1 MKTKQNKKKSREF
14 RSRLFYKNKMY
25 FIASV
30 IMTIVMSFLN
40 LMISWLIQQI
50 MDSMAN
56 QNMQSVVRCA
66 WIAASVVIAY
76 TVANAVYRAVYPRFL
91 QRAMQQYRDYAF
103 SRLTQKSLRSFSKEG
118 TALYVSALTNDCTSI
133 ENNYL
138 AATFTLIEL
147 LFCFLGALIMML
159 YYSPVMLV
167 LAVALSFLP
176 VAVSMTAGN
185 RLTEQEKEISKKNE
199 RFVSIVN
206 ELLSGFPVIKSFR
219 AEAQASRL
227 FSQRNEQAEEAK
239 KNKRRTEQLISLLA
253 NDAGII
259 AQMGIF
265 LAGAWLAISGKGV
278 TAGVVI
284 VFVQLMNYILNP
296 ISQVPLLWSNRKA
309 AIALMEKLSDAL
321 SENVR
326 EEGRE
331 KLNGFSEKIEV
342 KDLTY
347 GYEPESPVLKD
358 LDVQFDAGKS
368 YAIVGGSGS
377 GKSTLLNLLMGS
389 SSNYQGEICIDGVS
403 IKNIESESLYQLMTS
418 VQQNVFVFNDTI
430 RNNVTMFHEF
440 PDKEVTLALE
450 RSGLSEFIEK
460 RGEDFVCGENG
471 ANLSGGER
479 QRISIA
485 RALLRKSPIL
495 LVDEATAA
503 LDAATARAVS
513 FSILNLVGMT
523 RIVVTHRLE
532 EAILRRY
539 DKILVMK
546 NGTICEQEIS
556 IRLCSRKDN
565 FILCFRLR
573 TEEDNS
579 WCYSS
584 WISQYLQQ
592 HEGEWISRAGHL
604 EQVFSK

>member
-1 MKTKQNKKKSREF
+1 MKTKQNKKKNREF
-14 RSRLFYKNKMY
+14 IHQLYYKNRIN
-25 FIASV
+25 FIV
-30 IMTIVMSFLN
+30 TIILTIAMSSLN

-50 MDSMAN
+50 MDCTAN
-56 QNMQSVVRCA
+56 QDMQALVRSA
-66 WIAASVVIAY
+66 WIVIIVVVIY
-76 TVANAVYRAVYPRFL
+76 TIANVMYRAVYPRFL

-219 AEAQASRL
+219 AETQASRL

-358 LDVQFDAGKS
+358 LDVQSDAGKS

-460 RGEDFVCGENG
+460 RGEEFVCGENG

-546 NGTICEQEIS
+546 NGTICEQG
-556 IRLCSRKDN
+556 N
-565 FILCFRLR
+565 FDTLMQQKGQF
-573 TEEDNS
+573 
-579 WCYSS
+579 YSLFQ
-584 WISQYLQQ
+584 IA
-592 HEGEWISRAGHL
+592 H
-604 EQVFSK
+604 

>member
-1 MKTKQNKKKSREF
+1 MKQNKKKSREF
-14 RSRLFYKNKMY
+14 KRRLFYKNKMC

-138 AATFTLIEL
+138 AATFTLIEF

-219 AEAQASRL
+219 AETQASRL

-347 GYEPESPVLKD
+347 GYEPESHVLKD

-485 RALLRKSPIL
+485 RALLRKSPTL

-546 NGTICEQEIS
+546 NGTICEQG
-556 IRLCSRKDN
+556 N
-565 FILCFRLR
+565 FDTLMQQKGQF
-573 TEEDNS
+573 
-579 WCYSS
+579 YSLFQ
-584 WISQYLQQ
+584 IA
-592 HEGEWISRAGHL
+592 H
-604 EQVFSK
+604 

>member
-1 MKTKQNKKKSREF
+1 MKTKQNKKKNREF
-14 RSRLFYKNKMY
+14 IHQLYYKNRIN
-25 FIASV
+25 FIVA
-30 IMTIVMSFLN
+30 IILTIAMSSLN

-50 MDSMAN
+50 MDCTAN
-56 QNMQSVVRCA
+56 QDMQALVRSA

-138 AATFTLIEL
+138 ASTFTLIEL

-159 YYSPVMLV
+159 YYSPMMLV

-219 AEAQASRL
+219 AETQASRL

-347 GYEPESPVLKD
+347 GYEPESHVLKD

-440 PDKEVTLALE
+440 SDKEVALALE
-450 RSGLSEFIEK
+450 GSGLSEFIEK

-546 NGTICEQEIS
+546 NGTICEQG
-556 IRLCSRKDN
+556 N
-565 FILCFRLR
+565 FDTLMQQKGQF
-573 TEEDNS
+573 
-579 WCYSS
+579 YSLFQ
-584 WISQYLQQ
+584 IA
-592 HEGEWISRAGHL
+592 H
-604 EQVFSK
+604 

>member
-1 MKTKQNKKKSREF
+1 MKQNKKKSREF
-14 RSRLFYKNKMY
+14 RRRLFYKNKMC

-91 QRAMQQYRDYAF
+91 QRAMQQYRDYTF

-138 AATFTLIEL
+138 AATFTLIEF

-219 AEAQASRL
+219 AETQASRL

-326 EEGRE
+326 EEGRK

-347 GYEPESPVLKD
+347 GYEPESHVLKD

-389 SSNYQGEICIDGVS
+389 SSNYRGEICIDGVS

-418 VQQNVFVFNDTI
+418 VQQNVFIFNDTI

-440 PDKEVTLALE
+440 PDREVTLALE

-539 DKILVMK
+539 DKIFVMK
-546 NGTICEQEIS
+546 NGTICEQG
-556 IRLCSRKDN
+556 N
-565 FILCFRLR
+565 FDTLMQQKGQF
-573 TEEDNS
+573 
-579 WCYSS
+579 YSLFQ
-584 WISQYLQQ
+584 IA
-592 HEGEWISRAGHL
+592 H
-604 EQVFSK
+604 

>member
-14 RSRLFYKNKMY
+14 THQLYYKNRIN
-25 FIASV
+25 FIV
-30 IMTIVMSFLN
+30 TIILTIAMSSLN

-50 MDSMAN
+50 MDCTAN
-56 QNMQSVVRCA
+56 QDMQALVRSA
-66 WIAASVVIAY
+66 WIVIIVVVIY
-76 TVANAVYRAVYPRFL
+76 TIANVMYRAVYPRFL

-138 AATFTLIEL
+138 VATFTLIEL

-185 RLTEQEKEISKKNE
+185 RLTEQEKKISKKNE

-219 AEAQASRL
+219 AETQASRL

-239 KNKRRTEQLISLLA
+239 KNKRRTEQLISLMA

-284 VFVQLMNYILNP
+284 VFVQLMNYVLNP

-321 SENVR
+321 LENVR

-347 GYEPESPVLKD
+347 GYEPESHVLKD
-358 LDVQFDAGKS
+358 MDAQFDAGKS

-546 NGTICEQEIS
+546 NGTICEQG
-556 IRLCSRKDN
+556 N
-565 FILCFRLR
+565 FDTLMQQKGQF
-573 TEEDNS
+573 
-579 WCYSS
+579 YSLFQ
-584 WISQYLQQ
+584 IA
-592 HEGEWISRAGHL
+592 H
-604 EQVFSK
+604 

>member
-14 RSRLFYKNKMY
+14 IHQLYYKNRIN
-25 FIASV
+25 FIV
-30 IMTIVMSFLN
+30 TIILTIAMSSLN

-50 MDSMAN
+50 MDCTAN
-56 QNMQSVVRCA
+56 QDMQALVRSA
-66 WIAASVVIAY
+66 WIVIIVVVIY
-76 TVANAVYRAVYPRFL
+76 TIANVMYRAVYPRFL

-147 LFCFLGALIMML
+147 LFCFWGALIMML

-219 AEAQASRL
+219 AETQASRL

-460 RGEDFVCGENG
+460 HGEEFVCGENG

-546 NGTICEQEIS
+546 NGTICEQGKFDT
-556 IRLCSRKDN
+556 LMQQKGQ
-565 FILCFRLR
+565 F
-573 TEEDNS
+573 
-579 WCYSS
+579 YSLFQ
-584 WISQYLQQ
+584 IA
-592 HEGEWISRAGHL
+592 H
-604 EQVFSK
+604 

>member
-14 RSRLFYKNKMY
+14 THQLYYKNRIN
-25 FIASV
+25 FIV
-30 IMTIVMSFLN
+30 TIILTIILTIAMSSIN

-76 TVANAVYRAVYPRFL
+76 TVSNAVYRAVYPRFL

-347 GYEPESPVLKD
+347 GYEPESHVLKD
-358 LDVQFDAGKS
+358 MDAQFDAGKS

-460 RGEDFVCGENG
+460 RGEEFVCGENG

-546 NGTICEQEIS
+546 NGTICEQG
-556 IRLCSRKDN
+556 N
-565 FILCFRLR
+565 FDTLMQQKGQF
-573 TEEDNS
+573 
-579 WCYSS
+579 YSLFQ
-584 WISQYLQQ
+584 IA
-592 HEGEWISRAGHL
+592 H
-604 EQVFSK
+604 

>member
-1 MKTKQNKKKSREF
+1 MKQNKKKSREF
-14 RSRLFYKNKMY
+14 KRRLFYKNKMC

-138 AATFTLIEL
+138 AATFTLIEF

-331 KLNGFSEKIEV
+331 KLNVFSEKIEV

-546 NGTICEQEIS
+546 NGTICEQG
-556 IRLCSRKDN
+556 N
-565 FILCFRLR
+565 FDTLMQQKGQF
-573 TEEDNS
+573 
-579 WCYSS
+579 YSLFQ
-584 WISQYLQQ
+584 IA
-592 HEGEWISRAGHL
+592 H
-604 EQVFSK
+604 

>member
-1 MKTKQNKKKSREF
+1 MKTKQNKKKNREF
-14 RSRLFYKNKMY
+14 IHQLYYKNRIN
-25 FIASV
+25 FIVA
-30 IMTIVMSFLN
+30 IILTIAMSSLN

-50 MDSMAN
+50 MDCTAN
-56 QNMQSVVRCA
+56 QDMQALVRSA

-138 AATFTLIEL
+138 ASTFTLIEL

-159 YYSPVMLV
+159 YYSPMMLV

-219 AEAQASRL
+219 AETQASRL

-347 GYEPESPVLKD
+347 GYEPESHVLKD
-358 LDVQFDAGKS
+358 MDAQFDAGKS

-460 RGEDFVCGENG
+460 RGEEFVCGENG

-546 NGTICEQEIS
+546 NGTICEQG
-556 IRLCSRKDN
+556 N
-565 FILCFRLR
+565 FDTLMQQKGQF
-573 TEEDNS
+573 
-579 WCYSS
+579 YSLFQ
-584 WISQYLQQ
+584 IA
-592 HEGEWISRAGHL
+592 H
-604 EQVFSK
+604 

>member
-1 MKTKQNKKKSREF
+1 MKTKQNKKKNREF
-14 RSRLFYKNKMY
+14 IHQLYYKNRIN
-25 FIASV
+25 FIVA
-30 IMTIVMSFLN
+30 IILTIAMSSLN

-50 MDSMAN
+50 MDCTAN
-56 QNMQSVVRCA
+56 QDMQALVRSA

-219 AEAQASRL
+219 AETQASRL

-503 LDAATARAVS
+503 LDAANARAVS

-546 NGTICEQEIS
+546 NGTICEQG
-556 IRLCSRKDN
+556 N
-565 FILCFRLR
+565 FDTLMQQKGQF
-573 TEEDNS
+573 
-579 WCYSS
+579 YSLFQ
-584 WISQYLQQ
+584 IA
-592 HEGEWISRAGHL
+592 H
-604 EQVFSK
+604 

>member
-1 MKTKQNKKKSREF
+1 MKQNKKKSREF
-14 RSRLFYKNKMY
+14 IHQLYYKNRMN
-25 FIASV
+25 FI
-30 IMTIVMSFLN
+30 ITIILTIAMSSLN

-76 TVANAVYRAVYPRFL
+76 TVANAVHRAVYPRFL

-103 SRLTQKSLRSFSKEG
+103 SRLTQKSLRSFSKES

-219 AEAQASRL
+219 AETQASRL

-347 GYEPESPVLKD
+347 GYEPESHVLKD

-546 NGTICEQEIS
+546 NGTICEQG
-556 IRLCSRKDN
+556 N
-565 FILCFRLR
+565 FDTLMQQKGQF
-573 TEEDNS
+573 
-579 WCYSS
+579 YSLFQ
-584 WISQYLQQ
+584 IA
-592 HEGEWISRAGHL
+592 H
-604 EQVFSK
+604 

>member
-14 RSRLFYKNKMY
+14 IHQLYYKNRMN
-25 FIASV
+25 FIV
-30 IMTIVMSFLN
+30 TIILTIAMSSLN

-56 QNMQSVVRCA
+56 QNMQAVVRCA

-91 QRAMQQYRDYAF
+91 QRSMQQYRDYAF

-138 AATFTLIEL
+138 AATFTLIEF

-219 AEAQASRL
+219 AETQASRL

-265 LAGAWLAISGKGV
+265 LAGAWLAISNKGV

-331 KLNGFSEKIEV
+331 KLNVFSEKIEV

-389 SSNYQGEICIDGVS
+389 SSNYQGEICIDSVS

-440 PDKEVTLALE
+440 SDKEVTLALE

-485 RALLRKSPIL
+485 RALLRKSPII

-546 NGTICEQEIS
+546 NGTICEQG
-556 IRLCSRKDN
+556 N
-565 FILCFRLR
+565 FDTLMQQKGQF
-573 TEEDNS
+573 
-579 WCYSS
+579 YSLFQ
-584 WISQYLQQ
+584 IA
-592 HEGEWISRAGHL
+592 H
-604 EQVFSK
+604 

>member
-1 MKTKQNKKKSREF
+1 MKQNKKKSREF
-14 RSRLFYKNKMY
+14 RRRLFYKNKMC

-56 QNMQSVVRCA
+56 QNMQSAVRCA

-147 LFCFLGALIMML
+147 LFCFWGALIMML

-176 VAVSMTAGN
+176 VAVSMKAGN

-265 LAGAWLAISGKGV
+265 LAGAWLAISNKGV

-331 KLNGFSEKIEV
+331 KLNVFSEKIEV

-389 SSNYQGEICIDGVS
+389 SSNYQGEICIDSVS

-546 NGTICEQEIS
+546 NGTICEQG
-556 IRLCSRKDN
+556 N
-565 FILCFRLR
+565 FDTLMQQKGQF
-573 TEEDNS
+573 
-579 WCYSS
+579 YSLFQ
-584 WISQYLQQ
+584 IA
-592 HEGEWISRAGHL
+592 H
-604 EQVFSK
+604 

>member
-14 RSRLFYKNKMY
+14 IHQLYYKNRIN
-25 FIASV
+25 FIV
-30 IMTIVMSFLN
+30 TIILTIAMSSLN

-50 MDSMAN
+50 MDCTAN
-56 QNMQSVVRCA
+56 QDMQALVRSA
-66 WIAASVVIAY
+66 WIVIIVVVIY
-76 TVANAVYRAVYPRFL
+76 TIANVMYRAVYPRFL

-138 AATFTLIEL
+138 VATFTLIEL

-185 RLTEQEKEISKKNE
+185 RLTEQEMKISKKNE

-219 AEAQASRL
+219 AETQASRL

-239 KNKRRTEQLISLLA
+239 KNKRRTEQLISLMA

-265 LAGAWLAISGKGV
+265 LAGSWLAISGKGV

-284 VFVQLMNYILNP
+284 VFVQLMNYVLNP

-321 SENVR
+321 LENVR

-347 GYEPESPVLKD
+347 GYEPESHVLKD
-358 LDVQFDAGKS
+358 MDAQFDAGKS

-460 RGEDFVCGENG
+460 HGEEFVCGENG

-546 NGTICEQEIS
+546 NGTICEQG
-556 IRLCSRKDN
+556 N
-565 FILCFRLR
+565 FDTLMQQKGQF
-573 TEEDNS
+573 
-579 WCYSS
+579 YSLFQ
-584 WISQYLQQ
+584 IA
-592 HEGEWISRAGHL
+592 H
-604 EQVFSK
+604 

>member
-14 RSRLFYKNKMY
+14 THQLYYKNRIN
-25 FIASV
+25 FIV
-30 IMTIVMSFLN
+30 TIILTIAMSSIN

-76 TVANAVYRAVYPRFL
+76 TVSNAVYRAVYPRFL

-347 GYEPESPVLKD
+347 GYEPESHVLKD

-546 NGTICEQEIS
+546 NGTICEQGKFDT
-556 IRLCSRKDN
+556 LMQQKGQ
-565 FILCFRLR
+565 F
-573 TEEDNS
+573 
-579 WCYSS
+579 YSLFQ
-584 WISQYLQQ
+584 IA
-592 HEGEWISRAGHL
+592 H
-604 EQVFSK
+604 

>member
-1 MKTKQNKKKSREF
+1 MKTKQNKKKNREF
-14 RSRLFYKNKMY
+14 IHQLYYKNRIN
-25 FIASV
+25 FIV
-30 IMTIVMSFLN
+30 TIILTIAMSSLN

-50 MDSMAN
+50 MDCTAN
-56 QNMQSVVRCA
+56 QDMQALVRSA
-66 WIAASVVIAY
+66 WIVIIVVVIY
-76 TVANAVYRAVYPRFL
+76 TIANVMYRAVYPRFL

-199 RFVSIVN
+199 HFVSIVN

-219 AEAQASRL
+219 AETQASRL

-347 GYEPESPVLKD
+347 GYEPESHVLKD

-546 NGTICEQEIS
+546 NGTICEQG
-556 IRLCSRKDN
+556 N
-565 FILCFRLR
+565 FDTLMQQKGQF
-573 TEEDNS
+573 
-579 WCYSS
+579 YSLFQ
-584 WISQYLQQ
+584 IA
-592 HEGEWISRAGHL
+592 H
-604 EQVFSK
+604 

>member
-1 MKTKQNKKKSREF
+1 MKTKQNKKKNREF
-14 RSRLFYKNKMY
+14 IHQLYYKNRIN
-25 FIASV
+25 FIV
-30 IMTIVMSFLN
+30 TIILTIAMSSLN

-50 MDSMAN
+50 MDCTAN
-56 QNMQSVVRCA
+56 QDMQALVRSA
-66 WIAASVVIAY
+66 WIVIIVVVIY
-76 TVANAVYRAVYPRFL
+76 TIANVMYRAVYPRFL

-219 AEAQASRL
+219 AETQASRL

-347 GYEPESPVLKD
+347 GYEPESHVLKD
-358 LDVQFDAGKS
+358 MDAQFDAGKS

-460 RGEDFVCGENG
+460 RGEEFVCGENG

-532 EAILRRY
+532 ESILCRY

-546 NGTICEQEIS
+546 NGTICEQG
-556 IRLCSRKDN
+556 N
-565 FILCFRLR
+565 FDTLMQQKGQF
-573 TEEDNS
+573 
-579 WCYSS
+579 YSLFQ
-584 WISQYLQQ
+584 IA
-592 HEGEWISRAGHL
+592 H
-604 EQVFSK
+604 

>member
-1 MKTKQNKKKSREF
+1 MKQNKKKSREF
-14 RSRLFYKNKMY
+14 RRRLFYKNKIC

-56 QNMQSVVRCA
+56 QNMQAVVRCA

-138 AATFTLIEL
+138 AATFTLIEF

-219 AEAQASRL
+219 AETQASRL

-347 GYEPESPVLKD
+347 GYEPESHVLKD

-389 SSNYQGEICIDGVS
+389 SSNYQGEICIDSVS

-440 PDKEVTLALE
+440 SDKEVTLALE

-485 RALLRKSPIL
+485 RALLRKSPII

-546 NGTICEQEIS
+546 NGTICEQG
-556 IRLCSRKDN
+556 N
-565 FILCFRLR
+565 FDTLMQQKGQF
-573 TEEDNS
+573 
-579 WCYSS
+579 YSLFQ
-584 WISQYLQQ
+584 IA
-592 HEGEWISRAGHL
+592 H
-604 EQVFSK
+604 

>member
-1 MKTKQNKKKSREF
+1 MKQNKKKSREF
-14 RSRLFYKNKMY
+14 KRRLFYKNKMC

-138 AATFTLIEL
+138 AATFTLIEF

-219 AEAQASRL
+219 AETQASRL

-331 KLNGFSEKIEV
+331 KLNVFSEKIEV

-347 GYEPESPVLKD
+347 GYEPESHVLKD

-440 PDKEVTLALE
+440 SDKEVTLALE

-546 NGTICEQEIS
+546 NGTICEQG
-556 IRLCSRKDN
+556 N
-565 FILCFRLR
+565 FDTLMQQKGQF
-573 TEEDNS
+573 
-579 WCYSS
+579 YSLFQ
-584 WISQYLQQ
+584 IA
-592 HEGEWISRAGHL
+592 H
-604 EQVFSK
+604 

>member
-1 MKTKQNKKKSREF
+1 MKQNKKKSREF
-14 RSRLFYKNKMY
+14 RRRLFYKNKMC

-56 QNMQSVVRCA
+56 QNMQSAVRCA

-138 AATFTLIEL
+138 AATFTLIEF

-185 RLTEQEKEISKKNE
+185 RLTEHEKEISKKNE

-219 AEAQASRL
+219 AETQASRL

-265 LAGAWLAISGKGV
+265 LAGAWLAISNKGV

-347 GYEPESPVLKD
+347 GYEPESHVLKD

-389 SSNYQGEICIDGVS
+389 SSNYRGEICIDGVS

-418 VQQNVFVFNDTI
+418 VQQNVFIFNDTI

-440 PDKEVTLALE
+440 PDREVTLALE

-539 DKILVMK
+539 DKIFVMK
-546 NGTICEQEIS
+546 NGTICEQG
-556 IRLCSRKDN
+556 N
-565 FILCFRLR
+565 FDTLMQQKGQF
-573 TEEDNS
+573 
-579 WCYSS
+579 YSLFQ
-584 WISQYLQQ
+584 IA
-592 HEGEWISRAGHL
+592 H
-604 EQVFSK
+604 

>member
-1 MKTKQNKKKSREF
+1 MKQNKKKSREF
-14 RSRLFYKNKMY
+14 IHQLYYKNRMN
-25 FIASV
+25 FIV
-30 IMTIVMSFLN
+30 TIILTIAMSSLN

-56 QNMQSVVRCA
+56 QNMQAVVRCA

-147 LFCFLGALIMML
+147 LFCFWGALIMML

-176 VAVSMTAGN
+176 VAVSMKAGN

-347 GYEPESPVLKD
+347 GYEPESHVLKD

-389 SSNYQGEICIDGVS
+389 SSNYQGEICIDSVS

-546 NGTICEQEIS
+546 NGTICEQG
-556 IRLCSRKDN
+556 N
-565 FILCFRLR
+565 FDTLMQQKGQF
-573 TEEDNS
+573 
-579 WCYSS
+579 YSLFQ
-584 WISQYLQQ
+584 IA
-592 HEGEWISRAGHL
+592 H
-604 EQVFSK
+604 

>member
-1 MKTKQNKKKSREF
+1 MKTKQNKKKNREF
-14 RSRLFYKNKMY
+14 IHQLYYKNRIN
-25 FIASV
+25 FIVA
-30 IMTIVMSFLN
+30 IILTIAMSSLN

-50 MDSMAN
+50 MDCTAN
-56 QNMQSVVRCA
+56 QDMQALVRSA

-138 AATFTLIEL
+138 ASTFTLIEL

-159 YYSPVMLV
+159 YYSPMMLV

-219 AEAQASRL
+219 AETQASRL

-265 LAGAWLAISGKGV
+265 LAGAWLAISSKGV

-347 GYEPESPVLKD
+347 GYEPESHVLKD

-440 PDKEVTLALE
+440 SDKEVTLALE
-450 RSGLSEFIEK
+450 RSGLSELIEK

-546 NGTICEQEIS
+546 NGTICEQG
-556 IRLCSRKDN
+556 N
-565 FILCFRLR
+565 FDTLMQQKGQF
-573 TEEDNS
+573 
-579 WCYSS
+579 YSLFQ
-584 WISQYLQQ
+584 IA
-592 HEGEWISRAGHL
+592 H
-604 EQVFSK
+604 

>member
-14 RSRLFYKNKMY
+14 KRRLFYKNKMC

-147 LFCFLGALIMML
+147 LFCFWGALIMML

-176 VAVSMTAGN
+176 VAVSMKAGN

-206 ELLSGFPVIKSFR
+206 ELLSGFTVIKSFR
-219 AEAQASRL
+219 AETQASHL

-265 LAGAWLAISGKGV
+265 LAGAWLAISNKGV

-331 KLNGFSEKIEV
+331 KLNVFSEKIEV

-389 SSNYQGEICIDGVS
+389 SSNYQGEICIDSVS

-440 PDKEVTLALE
+440 SDKEVTLALE

-485 RALLRKSPIL
+485 RALLRKSPII

-546 NGTICEQEIS
+546 NGTICEQG
-556 IRLCSRKDN
+556 N
-565 FILCFRLR
+565 FDTLMQQKGQF
-573 TEEDNS
+573 
-579 WCYSS
+579 YSLFQ
-584 WISQYLQQ
+584 IA
-592 HEGEWISRAGHL
+592 H
-604 EQVFSK
+604 

>member
-1 MKTKQNKKKSREF
+1 MKQNKKKSREF
-14 RSRLFYKNKMY
+14 KRRLFYKNKMC

-138 AATFTLIEL
+138 AATFTLIEF

-265 LAGAWLAISGKGV
+265 LAGAWLAISNKGV

-347 GYEPESPVLKD
+347 GYEPESHVLKD

-440 PDKEVTLALE
+440 SDKEVTLALE

-546 NGTICEQEIS
+546 NGTICEQG
-556 IRLCSRKDN
+556 N
-565 FILCFRLR
+565 FDTLMQQKGQF
-573 TEEDNS
+573 
-579 WCYSS
+579 YSLFQ
-584 WISQYLQQ
+584 IA
-592 HEGEWISRAGHL
+592 H
-604 EQVFSK
+604 

>member
-1 MKTKQNKKKSREF
+1 MKTKQNKKKNREF
-14 RSRLFYKNKMY
+14 IHQLYYKNRIN
-25 FIASV
+25 FIV
-30 IMTIVMSFLN
+30 TIILTIAMSSLN

-50 MDSMAN
+50 MDCTAN
-56 QNMQSVVRCA
+56 QDMQALVRSA
-66 WIAASVVIAY
+66 WIVIIVVVIY
-76 TVANAVYRAVYPRFL
+76 TIANVMYRAVYPRFL

-219 AEAQASRL
+219 AETQASRL
-227 FSQRNEQAEEAK
+227 FSRRNEQAEEAK

-460 RGEDFVCGENG
+460 RGEEFVCGENG

-546 NGTICEQEIS
+546 NGTICEQG
-556 IRLCSRKDN
+556 N
-565 FILCFRLR
+565 FDTLMQQKGQF
-573 TEEDNS
+573 
-579 WCYSS
+579 YSLFQ
-584 WISQYLQQ
+584 IA
-592 HEGEWISRAGHL
+592 H
-604 EQVFSK
+604 

>member
-14 RSRLFYKNKMY
+14 THQLYYKNRIN
-25 FIASV
+25 FIV
-30 IMTIVMSFLN
+30 TIILTIAMSSIN

-76 TVANAVYRAVYPRFL
+76 TVSNAVYRAVYPRFL

-347 GYEPESPVLKD
+347 GYEPESHVLKD

-440 PDKEVTLALE
+440 SDKEVTLALE
-450 RSGLSEFIEK
+450 RSGLSELIEK

-471 ANLSGGER
+471 ANLSGDER

-495 LVDEATAA
+495 LFDEATAA

-532 EAILRRY
+532 EAILHRY

-546 NGTICEQEIS
+546 NGTICEQG
-556 IRLCSRKDN
+556 N
-565 FILCFRLR
+565 FDTLMQQKGQF
-573 TEEDNS
+573 
-579 WCYSS
+579 YSLFQ
-584 WISQYLQQ
+584 IA
-592 HEGEWISRAGHL
+592 H
-604 EQVFSK
+604 

>member
-14 RSRLFYKNKMY
+14 IHQLYYKNRMN
-25 FIASV
+25 FIV
-30 IMTIVMSFLN
+30 TIILTIAMSSLN

-56 QNMQSVVRCA
+56 QNMQAVVRCA

-147 LFCFLGALIMML
+147 LFCFWGALIMML

-219 AEAQASRL
+219 AETQASRL

-347 GYEPESPVLKD
+347 GYEPESHVLKD

-546 NGTICEQEIS
+546 NGTICEQG
-556 IRLCSRKDN
+556 N
-565 FILCFRLR
+565 FDTLMQQKGQF
-573 TEEDNS
+573 
-579 WCYSS
+579 YSLFQ
-584 WISQYLQQ
+584 IA
-592 HEGEWISRAGHL
+592 H
-604 EQVFSK
+604 

>member
-1 MKTKQNKKKSREF
+1 MKQNKKKSREF
-14 RSRLFYKNKMY
+14 RRRLFYKNKMC

-56 QNMQSVVRCA
+56 QNMQSAVRCA

-138 AATFTLIEL
+138 AAIFTLIEF

-219 AEAQASRL
+219 AETQASRL

-265 LAGAWLAISGKGV
+265 LAGAWLAISNKGV

-347 GYEPESPVLKD
+347 GYEPESHVLKD

-389 SSNYQGEICIDGVS
+389 SSNYRGEICIDGVS

-418 VQQNVFVFNDTI
+418 VQQNVFIFNDTI

-440 PDKEVTLALE
+440 PDREVTLALE

-503 LDAATARAVS
+503 LDTATARAVS

-546 NGTICEQEIS
+546 NGTICEQG
-556 IRLCSRKDN
+556 N
-565 FILCFRLR
+565 FDTLMQQKGQF
-573 TEEDNS
+573 
-579 WCYSS
+579 YSLFQ
-584 WISQYLQQ
+584 IA
-592 HEGEWISRAGHL
+592 H
-604 EQVFSK
+604 

>member
-1 MKTKQNKKKSREF
+1 MKQNKKKSREF
-14 RSRLFYKNKMY
+14 KRRLFYKNKMC

-56 QNMQSVVRCA
+56 QNMQSAVRCA

-138 AATFTLIEL
+138 AATFTLIEF

-485 RALLRKSPIL
+485 RALLRKSPII

-546 NGTICEQEIS
+546 NGTICEQG
-556 IRLCSRKDN
+556 N
-565 FILCFRLR
+565 FDTLMQQKGQF
-573 TEEDNS
+573 
-579 WCYSS
+579 YSLFQ
-584 WISQYLQQ
+584 IA
-592 HEGEWISRAGHL
+592 H
-604 EQVFSK
+604 

>member
-1 MKTKQNKKKSREF
+1 MKQNKKKSREF
-14 RSRLFYKNKMY
+14 RRRLFYKNKMC

-118 TALYVSALTNDCTSI
+118 TALYVSALTNDCMSI

-176 VAVSMTAGN
+176 VAVSMKAGN
-185 RLTEQEKEISKKNE
+185 RLAEQEKEISKKNE

-219 AEAQASRL
+219 AETQASRL

-331 KLNGFSEKIEV
+331 KLNVFSEKIEV

-389 SSNYQGEICIDGVS
+389 SSNYQGEICIDSVS

-546 NGTICEQEIS
+546 NGTICEQG
-556 IRLCSRKDN
+556 N
-565 FILCFRLR
+565 FDTLMQQKGQF
-573 TEEDNS
+573 
-579 WCYSS
+579 YSLFQ
-584 WISQYLQQ
+584 IA
-592 HEGEWISRAGHL
+592 H
-604 EQVFSK
+604 

>member
-1 MKTKQNKKKSREF
+1 MKQNKKKSREF
-14 RSRLFYKNKMY
+14 RRRLFYKNKMC

-56 QNMQSVVRCA
+56 QNMQSAVRCA

-76 TVANAVYRAVYPRFL
+76 TVANAVHRAVYPRFL

-103 SRLTQKSLRSFSKEG
+103 LRLTQKSLRSFSKEG

-219 AEAQASRL
+219 AETQASRL

-296 ISQVPLLWSNRKA
+296 ISQMPLLWSNRKA

-546 NGTICEQEIS
+546 NGTICEQG
-556 IRLCSRKDN
+556 N
-565 FILCFRLR
+565 FDTLMQQKGQF
-573 TEEDNS
+573 
-579 WCYSS
+579 YSLFQ
-584 WISQYLQQ
+584 IA
-592 HEGEWISRAGHL
+592 H
-604 EQVFSK
+604 

>member
-1 MKTKQNKKKSREF
+1 MKTKQNKKKNREF
-14 RSRLFYKNKMY
+14 IHQLYYKNRIN
-25 FIASV
+25 FIV
-30 IMTIVMSFLN
+30 TIILTIAMSSLN

-50 MDSMAN
+50 MDCTAN
-56 QNMQSVVRCA
+56 QDMQALVRSA
-66 WIAASVVIAY
+66 WIVIIVVVIY
-76 TVANAVYRAVYPRFL
+76 TIANVMYRAVYPRFL

-219 AEAQASRL
+219 AETQASRL

-358 LDVQFDAGKS
+358 LDVQFDAGRS

-460 RGEDFVCGENG
+460 RGEEFVCGENG

-546 NGTICEQEIS
+546 NGTICEQGKFDT
-556 IRLCSRKDN
+556 LMQQKGQ
-565 FILCFRLR
+565 F
-573 TEEDNS
+573 
-579 WCYSS
+579 YSLFQ
-584 WISQYLQQ
+584 IA
-592 HEGEWISRAGHL
+592 H
-604 EQVFSK
+604 

>member
-1 MKTKQNKKKSREF
+1 MKTKQNKKKNREF
-14 RSRLFYKNKMY
+14 IHQLYYKNRIN
-25 FIASV
+25 FIVA
-30 IMTIVMSFLN
+30 IILTIAMSSLN

-50 MDSMAN
+50 MDCTAN
-56 QNMQSVVRCA
+56 QDMQALVRSA

-133 ENNYL
+133 ENIYL
-138 AATFTLIEL
+138 ASTFTLIEL

-159 YYSPVMLV
+159 YYSPMMLV

-219 AEAQASRL
+219 AETQASRL

-440 PDKEVTLALE
+440 SDKEVTLALE
-450 RSGLSEFIEK
+450 RSGLSELIEK

-546 NGTICEQEIS
+546 NGTICEQG
-556 IRLCSRKDN
+556 N
-565 FILCFRLR
+565 FDTLMQQKGQF
-573 TEEDNS
+573 
-579 WCYSS
+579 YSLFQ
-584 WISQYLQQ
+584 IA
-592 HEGEWISRAGHL
+592 H
-604 EQVFSK
+604 

>member
-1 MKTKQNKKKSREF
+1 MKQNKKKSREF
-14 RSRLFYKNKMY
+14 IHQLYYKNRIN
-25 FIASV
+25 FIV
-30 IMTIVMSFLN
+30 TIILTIAMSSLN

-50 MDSMAN
+50 MDCTAN
-56 QNMQSVVRCA
+56 QDMQALVRSA

-219 AEAQASRL
+219 AETQASRL

-309 AIALMEKLSDAL
+309 AIALMEKLSNAL

-342 KDLTY
+342 NDLTY

-358 LDVQFDAGKS
+358 MDAQFDAGKS

-546 NGTICEQEIS
+546 NGTICEQG
-556 IRLCSRKDN
+556 N
-565 FILCFRLR
+565 FDTLMKQKGQF
-573 TEEDNS
+573 
-579 WCYSS
+579 YSLFQ
-584 WISQYLQQ
+584 IA
-592 HEGEWISRAGHL
+592 H
-604 EQVFSK
+604 

>member
-1 MKTKQNKKKSREF
+1 MKQNKKKSREF
-14 RSRLFYKNKMY
+14 RHRLFYKNKIC

-56 QNMQSVVRCA
+56 QNMQAVGRCA

-76 TVANAVYRAVYPRFL
+76 TVANAVHRAVYPRFL

-103 SRLTQKSLRSFSKEG
+103 LRLTQKSLRSFSKEG

-219 AEAQASRL
+219 AETQASRL

-347 GYEPESPVLKD
+347 GYEPESHVLKD

-389 SSNYQGEICIDGVS
+389 SSNYRGEICIDGVS

-440 PDKEVTLALE
+440 SDKEVTLALE

-546 NGTICEQEIS
+546 NGTICEQG
-556 IRLCSRKDN
+556 N
-565 FILCFRLR
+565 FDTLMKQKGQF
-573 TEEDNS
+573 
-579 WCYSS
+579 YSLFQ
-584 WISQYLQQ
+584 IA
-592 HEGEWISRAGHL
+592 H
-604 EQVFSK
+604 

>member
-1 MKTKQNKKKSREF
+1 MKQNKKKSREF
-14 RSRLFYKNKMY
+14 RRRLFYKNKMC

-56 QNMQSVVRCA
+56 QNMQAVVRCA

-147 LFCFLGALIMML
+147 LFCFWGALIMML

-176 VAVSMTAGN
+176 VAVSMKAGN

-265 LAGAWLAISGKGV
+265 LAGAWLAISNKGV

-331 KLNGFSEKIEV
+331 KLNVFSEKIEV

-347 GYEPESPVLKD
+347 GYEPESHVLKD

-389 SSNYQGEICIDGVS
+389 SSNYQGEICIDSVS

-440 PDKEVTLALE
+440 SDKEVTLALE

-485 RALLRKSPIL
+485 RALLRKSPII

-546 NGTICEQEIS
+546 NGTICEQG
-556 IRLCSRKDN
+556 N
-565 FILCFRLR
+565 FDTLMQQKGQF
-573 TEEDNS
+573 
-579 WCYSS
+579 YSLFQ
-584 WISQYLQQ
+584 IA
-592 HEGEWISRAGHL
+592 H
-604 EQVFSK
+604 

>member
-14 RSRLFYKNKMY
+14 IHQLYYKNRMN
-25 FIASV
+25 FIV
-30 IMTIVMSFLN
+30 TIILTIAMSSLN

-50 MDSMAN
+50 MDCTAN
-56 QNMQSVVRCA
+56 QDMQALVRSA
-66 WIAASVVIAY
+66 WIVIIVVVIY
-76 TVANAVYRAVYPRFL
+76 TIANVMYRAVYPRFL

-138 AATFTLIEL
+138 VATFTLIEL

-185 RLTEQEKEISKKNE
+185 RLTEQEKKISKKNE

-219 AEAQASRL
+219 AETQASRL

-239 KNKRRTEQLISLLA
+239 KNKRRTEQLISLMA

-284 VFVQLMNYILNP
+284 VFVQLMNYVLNP

-321 SENVR
+321 LENVR

-331 KLNGFSEKIEV
+331 KINGFSEKIEV

-347 GYEPESPVLKD
+347 GYEPESHVLKD

-440 PDKEVTLALE
+440 SDKEVTLALE
-450 RSGLSEFIEK
+450 RSGLSELIEK

-479 QRISIA
+479 QLISIA

-546 NGTICEQEIS
+546 NGTICEQG
-556 IRLCSRKDN
+556 N
-565 FILCFRLR
+565 FDTLMQQKGQF
-573 TEEDNS
+573 
-579 WCYSS
+579 YSLFQ
-584 WISQYLQQ
+584 IA
-592 HEGEWISRAGHL
+592 H
-604 EQVFSK
+604 

>member
-1 MKTKQNKKKSREF
+1 MKTKQNKKKNREF
-14 RSRLFYKNKMY
+14 IHQLYYKNRIN
-25 FIASV
+25 FIV
-30 IMTIVMSFLN
+30 TIILTIAMSSLN

-50 MDSMAN
+50 MDCTAN
-56 QNMQSVVRCA
+56 QDMQALVRSA
-66 WIAASVVIAY
+66 WIVIIVVVIY
-76 TVANAVYRAVYPRFL
+76 TIANVMYRAVYPRFL

-206 ELLSGFPVIKSFR
+206 EFLSGFPVIKSFR
-219 AEAQASRL
+219 AETQASRL

-460 RGEDFVCGENG
+460 RGEEFVCGENG

-546 NGTICEQEIS
+546 NGTICEQG
-556 IRLCSRKDN
+556 N
-565 FILCFRLR
+565 FDTLMQQKGQF
-573 TEEDNS
+573 
-579 WCYSS
+579 YSLFQ
-584 WISQYLQQ
+584 IA
-592 HEGEWISRAGHL
+592 H
-604 EQVFSK
+604 

>member
-1 MKTKQNKKKSREF
+1 MKQNKKKSREF
-14 RSRLFYKNKMY
+14 KRRLFYKNKIC

-91 QRAMQQYRDYAF
+91 QRAMQQYRDYTF

-138 AATFTLIEL
+138 TATFTLIEL

-219 AEAQASRL
+219 AETQASHL

-347 GYEPESPVLKD
+347 GYEPESHVLKD

-389 SSNYQGEICIDGVS
+389 SSNYRGEICIDGVS

-546 NGTICEQEIS
+546 NGTICEQG
-556 IRLCSRKDN
+556 N
-565 FILCFRLR
+565 FDTLMQQKGQF
-573 TEEDNS
+573 
-579 WCYSS
+579 YSLFQ
-584 WISQYLQQ
+584 IA
-592 HEGEWISRAGHL
+592 H
-604 EQVFSK
+604 